1 MAFVALPSP
10 CMLKNLALEK
20 NYPFVLAIILASNL
34 MQDFFVL
41 ELDFSHATN
50 PGIDQ
55 HLDTAL

>member
-1 MAFVALPSP
+1 
-10 CMLKNLALEK
+10 MLKNLALEK